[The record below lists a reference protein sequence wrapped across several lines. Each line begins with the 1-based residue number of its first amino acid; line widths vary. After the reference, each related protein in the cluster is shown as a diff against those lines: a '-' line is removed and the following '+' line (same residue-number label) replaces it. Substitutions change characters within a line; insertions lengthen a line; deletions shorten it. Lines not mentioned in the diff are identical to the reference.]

1 MLIRDDDEDLLE
13 YRRAIRVVI
22 GALVVGLVALLVF
35 SAQAGTPIGYV
46 SVVGAG
52 LAVVGG
58 GFALGAVAGFLFGIP
73 RRLQEPTPT
82 VATEGADRANIPYV
96 GNSSLEQISD
106 WLTKIIVG
114 VGLTQLTNVPGA
126 LGALG
131 AVVGPALGGFTGS
144 ETFGVFEFVY
154 FAIGGFFMTYLWT
167 RLPFIHL
174 LVVAERQ
181 ARLAAKREA
190 QLEQLEAT
198 QLQQQLVQRGAL
210 VPPAVAGA
218 VATPPPVSGEP
229 STAEAPGVPPAVPP
243 AASQPAASQPPL
255 GATAP
260 TGSGRRP
267 RLSAVGGSGGSPEP
281 ESAPAEAAPA
291 PAERLE
297 VLWVDDRPLNN
308 DRERR
313 QLEARGIGVTI
324 WETSEQAIADLQA
337 SPTKYAA
344 VITDLKRKGD
354 REAGYKFI
362 EQARAISPDVP
373 FIVYTASS
381 NPSIDVTAR
390 QRGAFGATNSP
401 VQLLDMV
408 NRAITKAKAKQR

>member
-22 GALVVGLVALLVF
+22 GAIVVGLVALFVF
-35 SAQAGTPIGYV
+35 AAQAGTPIGYV
-46 SVVGAG
+46 SVVGGG

-82 VATEGADRANIPYV
+82 IGTDGAGRANIPYV

-144 ETFGVFEFVY
+144 ETFGVFAFLFFVV
-154 FAIGGFFMTYLWT
+154 GGFFMTYLWT

-198 QLQQQLVQRGAL
+198 QLQQQLVQRGVIA
-210 VPPAVAGA
+210 PPTVTGD
-218 VATPPPVSGEP
+218 VATPPPAPGEP
-229 STAEAPGVPPAVPP
+229 PTAEPPAVPP
-243 AASQPAASQPPL
+243 AAAQPPL
-255 GATAP
+255 GAGAP
-260 TGSGRRP
+260 ASPARRP
-267 RLSAVGGSGGSPEP
+267 RLSAVGGNRNAEP
-281 ESAPAEAAPA
+281 NSAPAEAPAP

-297 VLWVDDRPLNN
+297 VIWVDDRPLNN

-313 QLEARGIGVTI
+313 QLEARGLGVTI
-324 WETSEQAIADLQA
+324 WETSDQAIADLRA
-337 SPTKYAA
+337 NPTKYAA

-354 REAGYKFI
+354 RDAGYKFI
-362 EQARAISPDVP
+362 EQARAISPDEQ

-408 NRAITKAKAKQR
+408 SRAITKRKATQR